1 MSDSRAR
8 LSQEK
13 HSIVPGVLFID
24 EVHMLD
30 LECFSWLNPALES
43 DLAPVLVI
51 ATNRGITRIRGTN
64 YKSPHG
70 IPIDLLDRLL
80 IISTVPYSEK
90 EVRQILHIRCEEEDT
105 EMTEDALTL
114 LTKIGVETSLRY
126 AIHLII
132 AAALV
137 CAKRKGV
144 EVDVEDI
151 KQVYTLFVD
160 VKRSTQF
167 LIEYQNE
174 FMFSEM
180 QDKDADMTDANI

>member
-1 MSDSRAR
+1 M
-8 LSQEK
+8 
-13 HSIVPGVLFID
+13 G
-24 EVHMLD
+24 
-30 LECFSWLNPALES
+30 
-43 DLAPVLVI
+43 LVV

-80 IISTVPYSEK
+80 IISTSPYTEK
-90 EVRQILHIRCEEEDT
+90 EIKKILEIRCEEEDV
-105 EMTEDALTL
+105 EMSEDALTL

-126 AIHLII
+126 AIHMII
-132 AAALV
+132 AAALS
-137 CAKRKGV
+137 CQKRKGV

-151 KQVYTLFVD
+151 KRVYSLFVD

-174 FMFSEM
+174 FMFNEV
-180 QDKDADMTDANI
+180 QEPDADMTDAQL